1 MDFLALQT
9 NITNYIEENYSKS
22 LQAIE
27 LEDIN
32 YINDFLDLDKY
43 QKNRQLF
50 YDFANFDF
58 SSLSNESEQLHTT
71 LKIYLTFKNG
81 RSSVLNDEMMK
92 YAAAFYDMF
101 HKSNDSFGG
110 VVDYG
115 RISNVHFY
123 YAAEANVNVKIAEIQ
138 IELWNEE

>member
-1 MDFLALQT
+1 MDFLGLQT
-9 NITNYIEENYSKS
+9 QIINYIQENYSKS
-22 LQAIE
+22 L
-27 LEDIN
+27 EDIGLENVN

-43 QKNRQLF
+43 QKNKQLF
-50 YDFANFDF
+50 YDFADFDF
-58 SSLSNESEQLHTT
+58 TALSNESNSLHTT

-81 RSSVLNDEMMK
+81 KSSVLNDVMMK

-123 YAAEANVNVKIAEIQ
+123 YAAEANINVKVAEIQ

>member
-1 MDFLALQT
+1 MDFLGLQT
-9 NITNYIEENYSKS
+9 QIINYIQENYSKS
-22 LQAIE
+22 LENIG
-27 LEDIN
+27 LENVN

-50 YDFANFDF
+50 YDFADFDF
-58 SSLSNESEQLHTT
+58 AALSNESNSLHTT

-81 RSSVLNDEMMK
+81 KSSVLNDEMMK

-101 HKSNDSFGG
+101 HRSNDSFGG
-110 VVDYG
+110 AVDYG

-123 YAAEANVNVKIAEIQ
+123 YAAEANVNVKVAEIQ